1 MKWKRKM
8 PEDYFLL
15 VNLSLVS
22 RMELFDII
30 YHLLKLNKVSYHG
43 NLHALFTI
51 YPGWALAGFR
61 KIWPRK
67 STSHFSE
74 IKSFILHDNKSK
86 FLCCGVFYCFQC
98 YRTKTPKQRFLEKHQ
113 KVKVKKVHKKT
124 AEGKRGSL
132 LTPAT
137 SSINY
142 NPWSRRYVGEGGR
155 IPIVGNRRESLI
167 GKIYISIR
175 F

>member
-1 MKWKRKM
+1 M
-8 PEDYFLL
+8 
-15 VNLSLVS
+15 
-22 RMELFDII
+22 II
-30 YHLLKLNKVSYHG
+30 
-43 NLHALFTI
+43 
-51 YPGWALAGFR
+51 
-61 KIWPRK
+61 
-67 STSHFSE
+67 
-74 IKSFILHDNKSK
+74 IKTK

-98 YRTKTPKQRFLEKHQ
+98 YRTKTPKQRFLEKHH

-124 AEGKRGSL
+124 VEGKRGSL

-155 IPIVGNRRESLI
+155 IPIVGNRRESLV